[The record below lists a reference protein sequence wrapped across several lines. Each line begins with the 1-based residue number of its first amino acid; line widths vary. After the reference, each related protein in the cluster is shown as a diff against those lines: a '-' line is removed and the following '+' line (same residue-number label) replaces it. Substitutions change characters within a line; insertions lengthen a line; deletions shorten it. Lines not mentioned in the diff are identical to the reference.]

1 VETQTQSRRGDRWAA
16 EATVRTSNWWSVLGL
31 VAVVAG
37 YAGAALVGA
46 AARGSIELGD
56 ETGLV
61 LVGSV
66 PALGVLGAAL
76 GLVGTRR
83 PSPRWLGWLG
93 WLDTALGALLA
104 VASIA
109 LIVSLVLALRS
120 FS

>member
-37 YAGAALVGA
+37 YAAAALVGA

-76 GLVGTRR
+76 GLVGTGR
-83 PSPRWLGWLG
+83 PSLRWLG

-104 VASIA
+104 AASIA
-109 LIVSLVLALRS
+109 VIVSLVLALRS